1 MATCKR
7 RNNTYCVI
15 YQYRTSAGKVKQKWE
30 TYMTELE
37 AVQRKA
43 LIDYFQANK
52 QYDEIRRLATE
63 YTQTRAIE
71 KCASK
76 IARDNPE
83 ITATPQVNSEEN
95 LTRTYREFME
105 KFLPIYARKQNFSPK
120 TYDSYV
126 SMLNTHILPYFGDW
140 VMSAIT
146 PQAIDDFID
155 HLRRTPCR
163 GYKSHGRIA
172 SEIPTLS
179 SPTIKKCYNILKVGF
194 PTAKRWGYIREI
206 PATTAPS
213 EKYRKRK
220 AWSSTTIMEALNS
233 MRDDPLLHLAVHLG
247 FVCSLR
253 SGEVAGIDANSVNP
267 QDHSLWITQILERVS
282 DDSLAQLPKERIV
295 YVFPKQTS
303 VSKSSLVL
311 KAPKTEGS
319 YRKQYLTGPLLDE
332 IMQRLLVIEQNKAIL
347 GTAYHDYGLLICQP
361 DGRPIDPNNLCKA
374 FRKWQSSMNIKNQ
387 IDFQGLR
394 KSGQMHKVRISQNN
408 YQLVA
413 ESSGQSPEVLMSNYN
428 EALDSEK
435 RELSQMVEDDLYPA
449 ERNQGASDGCSLDSD
464 KLLEKIKS
472 DPALSRRLLQL
483 LLFGA
488 DKAV

>member
-220 AWSSTTIMEALNS
+220 AWSSATIMEALNS

-267 QDHSLWITQILERVS
+267 QDHSLWITQIL
-282 DDSLAQLPKERIV
+282 
-295 YVFPKQTS
+295 
-303 VSKSSLVL
+303 
-311 KAPKTEGS
+311 
-319 YRKQYLTGPLLDE
+319 
-332 IMQRLLVIEQNKAIL
+332 
-347 GTAYHDYGLLICQP
+347 
-361 DGRPIDPNNLCKA
+361 
-374 FRKWQSSMNIKNQ
+374 
-387 IDFQGLR
+387 
-394 KSGQMHKVRISQNN
+394 
-408 YQLVA
+408 
-413 ESSGQSPEVLMSNYN
+413 
-428 EALDSEK
+428 
-435 RELSQMVEDDLYPA
+435 
-449 ERNQGASDGCSLDSD
+449 
-464 KLLEKIKS
+464 
-472 DPALSRRLLQL
+472 
-483 LLFGA
+483 
-488 DKAV
+488 

>member
-1 MATCKR
+1 
-7 RNNTYCVI
+7 
-15 YQYRTSAGKVKQKWE
+15 
-30 TYMTELE
+30 MTDLE

-83 ITATPQVNSEEN
+83 VTATPQVNSEEN

-105 KFLPIYARKQNFSPK
+105 KFLAIYARKQNFSPK

-140 VMSAIT
+140 IMSAIT

-155 HLRRTPCR
+155 HLRRTPCK

-253 SGEVAGIDANSVNP
+253 SGEVAGIDANSINP

-295 YVFPKQTS
+295 YIFPKQTA

-311 KAPKTEGS
+311 KDPKTEGS
-319 YRKQYLTGPLLDE
+319 YLKQYLTGPLTDE
-332 IMQRLLVIEQNKAIL
+332 ILPRHMELTQKESLLRNA
-347 GTAYHDYGLLICQP
+347 HPDY
-361 DGRPIDPNNLCKA
+361 A
-374 FRKWQSSMNIKNQ
+374 SSN
-387 IDFQGLR
+387 
-394 KSGQMHKVRISQNN
+394 
-408 YQLVA
+408 
-413 ESSGQSPEVLMSNYN
+413 
-428 EALDSEK
+428 
-435 RELSQMVEDDLYPA
+435 
-449 ERNQGASDGCSLDSD
+449 
-464 KLLEKIKS
+464 
-472 DPALSRRLLQL
+472 
-483 LLFGA
+483 
-488 DKAV
+488 